1 MVGYYCFFL
10 KAIAFLFIIWY
21 NVGTKDLVQRRYTMK
36 KYESPELLLILAET
50 YDVITASG
58 NSGSTP
64 ADDDEKNWT
73 PFY

>member
-1 MVGYYCFFL
+1 
-10 KAIAFLFIIWY
+10 
-21 NVGTKDLVQRRYTMK
+21 MK

-50 YDVITASG
+50 CDIITASG